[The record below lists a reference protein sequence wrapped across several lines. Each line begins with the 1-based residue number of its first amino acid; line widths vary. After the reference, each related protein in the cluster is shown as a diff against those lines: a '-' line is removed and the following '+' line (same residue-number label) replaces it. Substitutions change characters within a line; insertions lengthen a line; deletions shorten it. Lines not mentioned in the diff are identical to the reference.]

1 MHQISGTEEPNDVAN
16 NAANQE
22 QLFHKAM
29 HYFRNGMIFANLY
42 GEKYMDKEIE
52 SENPPNYRSSPQKNP
67 PPFSLST
74 PKQSDETSKIRLE
87 SSKSVNMNQL
97 KAEVDGLRSRIEN
110 GKSNFG
116 LMTLGLGALGIW
128 GLGILTYA
136 TVKMI
141 KNAVRRTQENKSKEW
156 NIMLNEG
163 TYKDNGGVDPLKLID
178 KGKARLHA
186 RDIKLSLPE

>member
-1 MHQISGTEEPNDVAN
+1 
-16 NAANQE
+16 
-22 QLFHKAM
+22 
-29 HYFRNGMIFANLY
+29 MIFANLY